1 MLLELAPAQLLLL
14 LASEDTLRSRVDEAV
29 DIIYRSGIPGVT
41 DGSNTSGAPGS
52 SASSPSAVVAA
63 AASNAA
69 AAAAAAAAVAISPAG
84 AGKNSFIEIFI
95 QFFYQIPWK
104 FLKSDNVK
112 LIWFTLILKSVL

>member
-52 SASSPSAVVAA
+52 SSPSAVVAA

-84 AGKNSFIEIFI
+84 AGKN
-95 QFFYQIPWK
+95 QY
-104 FLKSDNVK
+104 
-112 LIWFTLILKSVL
+112 TY

>member
-84 AGKNSFIEIFI
+84 AGKNSNIEISVE
-95 QFFYQIPWK
+95 FFSNSLQN
-104 FLKSDNVK
+104 FLKMSKAPIRN
-112 LIWFTLILKSVL
+112 

>member
-52 SASSPSAVVAA
+52 SASSPSAVVVA
-63 AASNAA
+63 AASN
-69 AAAAAAAAVAISPAG
+69 AAAAAAVAISPAG
-84 AGKNSFIEIFI
+84 AGKNSNIEISV
-95 QFFYQIPWK
+95 QFFSNFHQN
-104 FLKSDNVK
+104 FLNVP
-112 LIWFTLILKSVL
+112 IRN